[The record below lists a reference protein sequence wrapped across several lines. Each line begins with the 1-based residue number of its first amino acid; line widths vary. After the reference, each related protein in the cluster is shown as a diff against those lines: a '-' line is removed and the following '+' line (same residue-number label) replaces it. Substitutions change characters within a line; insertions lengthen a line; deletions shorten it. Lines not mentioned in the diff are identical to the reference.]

1 MENYNPFSLSG
12 KTILVTGASSGIGRA
27 IAVECSRMGATVI
40 LTARNAERLE
50 KTHSM
55 LEGTGHA
62 VVAADLTEENDRKHL
77 IESLPV
83 LDGVVQNAGVFNTVL
98 TKNIQQKDLDYVL
111 PPNLYAPIL
120 LQKELVKHKLL
131 AKGSS
136 VVFMSSIAS
145 LRPFIGNAVYT
156 ISKAGITGYAKVLAL
171 ELAPKNIR
179 VNCICPGIVRTD
191 LTENSVFSTEEY
203 KAEEMKYPLKRYGK
217 PEEIAYMAVYLLSD
231 ASAWVTGTAME
242 VSGGINL
249 I

>member
-50 KTHSM
+50 KTLSM

-145 LRPFIGNAVYT
+145 LRPFIGNAIYT

-203 KAEEMKYPLKRYGK
+203 KAEEMKYLLKRYGK

-231 ASAWVTGTAME
+231 ASAWVTGTTME

>member
-50 KTHSM
+50 KTLTM

-77 IESLPV
+77 TESLPV

-231 ASAWVTGTAME
+231 ASAWVTGTTME

>member
-50 KTHSM
+50 KTLSM

-145 LRPFIGNAVYT
+145 LRPFIGNAIYT

-231 ASAWVTGTAME
+231 ASAWVTGTTME

>member
-12 KTILVTGASSGIGRA
+12 KTIFVTGASSGIGRA

-50 KTHSM
+50 KTLSM

-145 LRPFIGNAVYT
+145 LRPFIGNAIYT

-231 ASAWVTGTAME
+231 ASAWVTGTTME

>member
-1 MENYNPFSLSG
+1 
-12 KTILVTGASSGIGRA
+12 
-27 IAVECSRMGATVI
+27 
-40 LTARNAERLE
+40 
-50 KTHSM
+50 M

-231 ASAWVTGTAME
+231 ASAWVTGTTME

>member
-50 KTHSM
+50 KTLSM

-145 LRPFIGNAVYT
+145 LRPFIGNAIYT

-231 ASAWVTGTAME
+231 ASAWVTGTTME
-242 VSGGINL
+242 ISGGINL

>member
-50 KTHSM
+50 KTLSM
-55 LEGTGHA
+55 LEGAGHA

-231 ASAWVTGTAME
+231 ASAWVTGTTME

>member
-50 KTHSM
+50 KTLSM

-98 TKNIQQKDLDYVL
+98 TKNIQQKS
-111 PPNLYAPIL
+111 IL
-120 LQKELVKHKLL
+120 FPGRPQTSMRFPKK
-131 AKGSS
+131 
-136 VVFMSSIAS
+136 MSE
-145 LRPFIGNAVYT
+145 PFSY
-156 ISKAGITGYAKVLAL
+156 
-171 ELAPKNIR
+171 
-179 VNCICPGIVRTD
+179 
-191 LTENSVFSTEEY
+191 
-203 KAEEMKYPLKRYGK
+203 
-217 PEEIAYMAVYLLSD
+217 
-231 ASAWVTGTAME
+231 
-242 VSGGINL
+242 
-249 I
+249 

>member
-50 KTHSM
+50 KTLSM

-136 VVFMSSIAS
+136 VVFMASIVS

-156 ISKAGITGYAKVLAL
+156 ISKAGIIGYAKVLAL

-179 VNCICPGIVRTD
+179 VNCICPGVIRTEMM
-191 LTENSVFSTEEY
+191 ENAVFSEEEY
-203 KAEEMKYPLKRYGK
+203 KADEMKYPLKRYGK

-231 ASAWVTGTAME
+231 ASAWVTGTTME

>member
-50 KTHSM
+50 KTLSM

-217 PEEIAYMAVYLLSD
+217 PEEIAYMAVYLLND
-231 ASAWVTGTAME
+231 ASAWVTGTTME

>member
-50 KTHSM
+50 KTLSM

-98 TKNIQQKDLDYVL
+98 TKNIQQTDLDYVL
-111 PPNLYAPIL
+111 PPNLYAPIP

-231 ASAWVTGTAME
+231 ASAWVTGTTME

>member
-50 KTHSM
+50 KTLSM

-217 PEEIAYMAVYLLSD
+217 PD
-231 ASAWVTGTAME
+231 NGTDNH
-242 VSGGINL
+242 IDNRH
-249 I
+249 

>member
-50 KTHSM
+50 KTLSM

>member
-50 KTHSM
+50 KTLSM

-145 LRPFIGNAVYT
+145 LRPFIGNAIYT

-231 ASAWVTGTAME
+231 ASAWDTGTTME

>member
-50 KTHSM
+50 KTLSM

-156 ISKAGITGYAKVLAL
+156 ISKAGITGYAQVLAL

-231 ASAWVTGTAME
+231 ASAWVTGTTME

>member
-50 KTHSM
+50 KTLSM

-231 ASAWVTGTAME
+231 ASAWVTGTTME

>member
-12 KTILVTGASSGIGRA
+12 KTIFVTGASSGIGRA

-50 KTHSM
+50 KTLSM

-171 ELAPKNIR
+171 ELAPKSIR

-231 ASAWVTGTAME
+231 ASAWVTGTTME
-242 VSGGINL
+242 ISGGINL

>member
-27 IAVECSRMGATVI
+27 IAIECSRMGATVI

-50 KTHSM
+50 KTLSM

-231 ASAWVTGTAME
+231 ASAWVTGTTME

>member
-40 LTARNAERLE
+40 LTARDAERLE
-50 KTHSM
+50 KTLSM

-145 LRPFIGNAVYT
+145 LRPFIGNAIYT

-231 ASAWVTGTAME
+231 ASAWVTGTTME